1 MRVYDDKMKIYLN
14 NNECFLI
21 NKTLFLKKRG
31 CLFKITKIKD
41 LEFNLECNKGL
52 KFFNSICST
61 LDIALELVEI
71 LCNTL

>member
-1 MRVYDDKMKIYLN
+1 MQVYDDKMKIYLN

-41 LEFNLECNKGL
+41 LGFNLECNKGL
-52 KFFNSICST
+52 RFFNSICSK

>member
-1 MRVYDDKMKIYLN
+1 MQVYDDKMKIYLN

-41 LEFNLECNKGL
+41 LGFDLECNKGL
-52 KFFNSICST
+52 RFFNSICST

>member
-41 LEFNLECNKGL
+41 LGFNLECNKGL
-52 KFFNSICST
+52 RFFNSICST